1 MLEDLEKRIAND
13 YHKVTEKVK
22 DGGKKMREEF
32 KKNKEVA
39 KELGFNAKQA
49 LDDLQSGKVFVDD
62 EAAKNLK
69 NAVLDSLKAAGMTG
83 IFMLPG
89 GLIGLV
95 ALRKVL
101 KRKEAKMLGIQN
113 LLTLTIE
120 EAEKSK
126 ENQTDN
132 KTDEEIKLDE
142 EE

>member
-1 MLEDLEKRIAND
+1 MLEDMEKRIVDD
-13 YHKVTEKVK
+13 YHKVVDKLK
-22 DGGKKMREEF
+22 DGNKKMRKEF
-32 KKNKEVA
+32 KKNKKVA

-95 ALRKVL
+95 AFRKLL

-120 EAEKSK
+120 EAEKSN
-126 ENQTDN
+126 EDN
-132 KTDEEIKLDE
+132 TDEELNINE

>member
-1 MLEDLEKRIAND
+1 MLEDLEKRITND
-13 YHKVTEKVK
+13 YHKVAEKVK

-32 KKNKEVA
+32 KKNKKVA
-39 KELGFNAKQA
+39 KELGGNAKQA
-49 LDDLQSGKVFVDD
+49 LEDLQSGKVFVDD

-95 ALRKVL
+95 ALRRVL

-120 EAEKSK
+120 EAEKTEEDK
-126 ENQTDN
+126 EDKKNDLN
-132 KTDEEIKLDE
+132 E

>member
-120 EAEKSK
+120 EAEKS
-126 ENQTDN
+126 TDLQA
-132 KTDEEIKLDE
+132 DEEIKLDE

>member
-1 MLEDLEKRIAND
+1 MDLEKRIVDD
-13 YHKVTEKVK
+13 YHKVADKVK
-22 DGGKKMREEF
+22 DSGKKMREEF
-32 KKNKEVA
+32 KKNKKVA
-39 KELGFNAKQA
+39 KSLGAEARKA
-49 LDDLQSGKVFVDD
+49 LEDLQSGKVFTDD

-120 EAEKSK
+120 ESEKVVKDEDEKK
-126 ENQTDN
+126 E
-132 KTDEEIKLDE
+132 E
-142 EE
+142 

>member
-1 MLEDLEKRIAND
+1 MLEDLEKRIVDD

-22 DGGKKMREEF
+22 GSGKMMRESF
-32 KKNKEVA
+32 KKNKVVA
-39 KELGFNAKQA
+39 KELGHNAKQA
-49 LDDLQSGKVFVDD
+49 LEDLQSGKVFTDD

-69 NAVLDSLKAAGMTG
+69 NSVLDSLKAAGMTG

-120 EAEKSK
+120 ESEKAV
-126 ENQTDN
+126 
-132 KTDEEIKLDE
+132 EEKKPSTE

>member
-1 MLEDLEKRIAND
+1 MIDLEKRIVDD
-13 YHKVTEKVK
+13 YHKVADKVK
-22 DGGKKMREEF
+22 GSGKKMREEF
-32 KKNKEVA
+32 MKNKKVA
-39 KELGFNAKQA
+39 HELGGNAKKA
-49 LDDLQSGKVFVDD
+49 LEDLQSGKVFTDD

-120 EAEKSK
+120 ESEKVVKAE
-126 ENQTDN
+126 
-132 KTDEEIKLDE
+132 DEKKAE
-142 EE
+142 

>member
-1 MLEDLEKRIAND
+1 MLEDLEKRIVDD
-13 YHKVTEKVK
+13 YHKVTDKVK
-22 DGGKKMREEF
+22 ESGKKMRVELN
-32 KKNKEVA
+32 KNKKVA
-39 KELGFNAKQA
+39 KELGANAKKA
-49 LDDLQSGKVFVDD
+49 LEDLQSGKVFTDD

-69 NAVLDSLKAAGMTG
+69 NSILDSLKAAGMTG

-120 EAEKSK
+120 ESEKAAKEDHSDEKNAEPEKQ
-126 ENQTDN
+126 E
-132 KTDEEIKLDE
+132 
-142 EE
+142 

>member
-1 MLEDLEKRIAND
+1 MDLEKRIVDD
-13 YHKVTEKVK
+13 YHKVADKVK
-22 DGGKKMREEF
+22 GSGKKMREEF
-32 KKNKEVA
+32 TKNKKVA
-39 KELGFNAKQA
+39 KSLGAEAKKA
-49 LDDLQSGKVFVDD
+49 LDDLQSGKVFTDD

-120 EAEKSK
+120 ESEKVVKADETKK
-126 ENQTDN
+126 E
-132 KTDEEIKLDE
+132 E
-142 EE
+142 

>member
-1 MLEDLEKRIAND
+1 MLEDFEKRIVED
-13 YHKVTEKVK
+13 YKKVTKKVK
-22 DGGKKMREEF
+22 GSGKKMREEF

-39 KELGFNAKQA
+39 KELGHNAKQA
-49 LDDLQSGKVFVDD
+49 LEDLQSGKVFVDD

-69 NAVLDSLKAAGMTG
+69 NSVLDSLKAAGMTG

-120 EAEKSK
+120 ESEKAVEEKKPSK
-126 ENQTDN
+126 E
-132 KTDEEIKLDE
+132 E